1 MRNMLSTNMKP
12 PQEHTVRIVTEMKSS
27 DLPFQGMLLEAV
39 DEGLSS
45 LGDSSKLAIYFH
57 LEKTFDIK
65 KCDIPNRIDE
75 FTSAI
80 EAIFGQGAKLLQIQI
95 MKNLHKK
102 LGNTFEYVSEIENLA
117 FREYLKAIED
127 LKV

>member
-1 MRNMLSTNMKP
+1 MKP

-102 LGNTFEYVSEIENLA
+102 LGNTFEYVSEIEDLA
-117 FREYLKAIED
+117 FSEYLKAIED